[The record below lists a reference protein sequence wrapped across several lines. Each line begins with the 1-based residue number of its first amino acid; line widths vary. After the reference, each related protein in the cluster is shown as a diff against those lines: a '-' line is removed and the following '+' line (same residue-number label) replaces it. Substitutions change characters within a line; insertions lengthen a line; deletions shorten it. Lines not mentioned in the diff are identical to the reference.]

1 MNWRDLVNVR
11 TSSTPPVRKRGEPQ
25 PAGAKKDGERGGEN
39 KEATGVF
46 ITPQS
51 LATFPVATAAVG
63 IVWKVAETLVPSWK
77 DALIVPAIISLL
89 LGALLFFISIT
100 DPDAKRTSR
109 DLVIGVVVAIINSCY
124 LFASAVGII
133 GAAKS

>member
-1 MNWRDLVNVR
+1 MNWRDAFNVR
-11 TSSTPPVRKRGEPQ
+11 TSSAPKVLKRGEAK
-25 PAGAKKDGERGGEN
+25 PASARETSDKDAK
-39 KEATGVF
+39 GVF

-63 IVWKVAETLVPSWK
+63 IVWKVIETLVPAWK
-77 DALIVPAIISLL
+77 GALAVPAVIALV

-100 DPDAKRTSR
+100 DPDAKRTPR
-109 DLVIGVVVAIINSCY
+109 DIVIGLVVAIINSCY

-133 GAAKS
+133 GATKV